1 MLVSFIV
8 YKLAMT
14 ETRSRRHSDDTLTVR
29 LIVNPK
35 RGRPPEDYPDC
46 RRPEQGGMIVRHAC
60 VSEPSPSETM

>member
-29 LIVNPK
+29 LIVNPSVA
-35 RGRPPEDYPDC
+35 GRLKTI
-46 RRPEQGGMIVRHAC
+46 RIAGGLSRAA
-60 VSEPSPSETM
+60 